1 MKNTF
6 VMKKI
11 GLLLTFL
18 LIATSFFAQNRE
30 KRRDSDISEHLDLR
44 DFTTI
49 EAELGADIYIRQA
62 DTFSVVVEGSEQGID
77 RMKTRVK
84 DGKLLI
90 TKQYNWQF
98 WNEFEKIRIYI
109 TAPVLDEFVFS
120 GAGNV
125 TLEGKWT
132 GQKLHILLEGAHN
145 VTANDVDIEELKVK
159 LDGVGNLQIGG
170 KAQKARLFLNGTGNI
185 DAYDLTIQNA
195 RCAVNGIGRL
205 ECYVSDELV
214 ADVSGMGSVLYRG
227 DPKNVRS
234 SVSGLGKV
242 KAQKGY

>member
-1 MKNTF
+1 
-6 VMKKI
+6 MKKI

-18 LIATSFFAQNRE
+18 MVTTSFLAQNRE
-30 KRRDSDISEHLDLR
+30 KRRDNDISEQLDLR
-44 DFTTI
+44 DFTAI
-49 EAELGADIYIRQA
+49 EAELGADIFIRQA
-62 DTFSVVVEGSEQGID
+62 DTFSVVVEGSEQGVE
-77 RMKTRVK
+77 RMKARVK

-109 TAPVLDEFVFS
+109 TAPTLEELVFS

-125 TLEGKWT
+125 SLQGKWT
-132 GQKLHILLEGAHN
+132 GQKLNILLEGAHN
-145 VTANDVDIEELKVK
+145 VTANDVDIEELKIK

-185 DAYDLTIQNA
+185 DAYDLKIQNA
-195 RCAVNGIGRL
+195 RCVVNGIGRL

-214 ADVSGMGSVLYRG
+214 ADVSGMGSILYQG